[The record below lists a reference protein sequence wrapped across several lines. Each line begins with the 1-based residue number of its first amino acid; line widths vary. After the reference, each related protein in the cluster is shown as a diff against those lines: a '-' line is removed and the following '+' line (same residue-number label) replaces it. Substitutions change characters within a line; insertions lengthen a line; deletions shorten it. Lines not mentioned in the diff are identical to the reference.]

1 MTPLTYHESIAP
13 YRRRKTDVPHVR
25 VTPDV
30 VVAAVVEAA
39 APLLLSGDPDQIAV
53 AHAVARAVGMLQ
65 R

>member
-1 MTPLTYHESIAP
+1 MTTLV
-13 YRRRKTDVPHVR
+13 RRKTDAPHVR
-25 VTPDV
+25 VTPDL
-30 VVAAVVEAA
+30 VVAAVVEAT